1 MVRKYKISMFSE
13 VPTLL
18 SIQGSRKNKLSR
30 AEENASHSPN
40 RIARLEKTARPNFAL
55 FTH

>member
-1 MVRKYKISMFSE
+1 MFSE

-18 SIQGSRKNKLSR
+18 SIQGGRKNKLSR

-55 FTH
+55 FTY